1 MCYKYKLHEYKHKKE
16 EFQDKHKKDEE
27 ITWSMQ
33 ICPND
38 DANGKVSDY
47 LSNVLFINNNDNKDR
62 YYIDDTHFYY
72 VGHGNSGPEIELCFK
87 SGNYQSFDEL
97 TIVTQTEYCI
107 RHESNKD
114 NNNYDF
120 LCSKRSVSVTD
131 ICGLDSIGRNN
142 LYFPSASIDY
152 IPQPGQLYKLG
163 VVICFVCGCDPF
175 FFVRYLVDLFFAKQK
190 GWDNNH
196 QTAF

>member
-16 EFQDKHKKDEE
+16 QFEHKDEE

-33 ICPND
+33 ICPNN

-47 LSNVLFINNNDNKDR
+47 LSNVLFAKNNDNKDR

-72 VGHGNSGPEIELCFK
+72 VSNRNDNSNDPEIELCF
-87 SGNYQSFDEL
+87 SSHNYQSFDEL

-107 RHESNKD
+107 RHESNTD
-114 NNNYDF
+114 NNDF
-120 LCSKRSVSVTD
+120 LCSTRSVSVTD

-152 IPQPGQLYKLG
+152 IPQPGQLYKLC
-163 VVICFVCGCDPF
+163 VSMHNLFFFLIFLQFDPF
-175 FFVRYLVDLFFAKQK
+175 SVFLQGVRE
-190 GWDNNH
+190 
-196 QTAF
+196 